1 MLMQE
6 KKTGKKRKFLMDLQ
20 SALNASTVFGEVYKQ
35 KNPEQFARQ
44 SADGIWTTSPEGVR
58 WESNDPGKPEQA
70 CYWCSDMVSVGGGYV
85 TVSSAQ
91 ESGHECSKGICPAEG
106 RFTSGI
112 ETRAIAEG
120 EDSETSNKGQADDL
134 LFAQAF
140 CTLAEENGLGTCILG
155 TTVFNPEMII
165 RILELPPLVVPVLTV
180 AAGYPDE
187 WPEQTDRLPEEG
199 IIHREKYTCF
209 SAGQIDMIYA
219 QKEALPES
227 RHFVQINGTENLAQ
241 VFTRYRFTRKD
252 NEEMS
257 RKMLEVLKDQG
268 FLGDLTQHDKVQ

>member
-1 MLMQE
+1 MNTMTDFKDRRSIRKYKRQELPSGLIDRLVKEASRAATMGGMQLYSVVVTESAAGKE
-6 KKTGKKRKFLMDLQ
+6 KLAKAHHDQPMVTQAAAVLTFCADFNRFSRWCLQ
-20 SALNASTVFGEVYKQ
+20 RDA
-35 KNPEQFARQ
+35 
-44 SADGIWTTSPEGVR
+44 
-58 WESNDPGKPEQA
+58 DPGYGNFISFVNA
-70 CYWCSDMVSVGGGYV
+70 ATD
-85 TVSSAQ
+85 T
-91 ESGHECSKGICPAEG
+91 
-106 RFTSGI
+106 
-112 ETRAIAEG
+112 
-120 EDSETSNKGQADDL
+120 L

-209 SAGQIDMIYA
+209 STGQIDMIYA

-227 RHFVQINGTENLAQ
+227 RHFVQINGAENLAQ